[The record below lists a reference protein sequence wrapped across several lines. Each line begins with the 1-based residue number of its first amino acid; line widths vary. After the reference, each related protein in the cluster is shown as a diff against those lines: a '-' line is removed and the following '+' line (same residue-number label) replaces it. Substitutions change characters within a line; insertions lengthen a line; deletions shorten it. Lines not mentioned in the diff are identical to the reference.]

1 MEILKFLL
9 LTHADNICIFTV
21 VSHIIAFYTCMIQL
35 LLLYHTNVNNS
46 GTRRI
51 KFFNFSSRKW
61 EISKIYQIIY
71 ERFLFSFRYKNI
83 LIKNQTR
90 TSKNFRHFLQICR
103 STNWRSKKK
112 TKKKRKKKNSQST
125 IKALRNNHHRS
136 AVIRVMRW

>member
-1 MEILKFLL
+1 
-9 LTHADNICIFTV
+9 
-21 VSHIIAFYTCMIQL
+21 MIQL

-90 TSKNFRHFLQICR
+90 TSKNFLDIFSKFVDSSVNKLI
-103 STNWRSKKK
+103 KKK
-112 TKKKRKKKNSQST
+112 KKKKKK
-125 IKALRNNHHRS
+125 K
-136 AVIRVMRW
+136 